1 MRSIERTLLGWTL
14 GTLALGAFLV
24 SLAVYFFTLEEM
36 HEVFD
41 AELQHVATA
50 VASYHQ
56 AGNQSGQTDD
66 VGSPTRTD
74 IADDSEIVTL
84 MWTAQGQK
92 IFSSDPRVALP
103 FSNIEGLSQP
113 VVGGEAW
120 VVYSTVGADGVTQAA
135 QRVASRDE
143 MAGESA
149 EKVFLPLVGL
159 TVGIGGLLVFGLRR
173 GFYPLEGAA
182 KDIARRN
189 ARSLEPIPVEQVPTE
204 IAPLVS
210 SINELMSRLAVS
222 FAAQRRFLADAA
234 HELRTLVTALRLQ
247 VKLLQRS
254 KNEIDRARA
263 LQDLEAGVTRSQRLV
278 EQLLHVARTEPD
290 GETSRV
296 EPVDLAELV
305 RSVVDNFSNKAL
317 HRGIDLGATTPGNV
331 ATSIVVAADPEQM
344 TVLLNNLVENALR
357 YTPAGGVVDV
367 EASCCNG
374 SPELRVVDNGPGIS
388 EGEQARVF
396 DRFYRGADATA
407 LAHDGGGSGLGLAI
421 VRAIAERHNAH
432 VSLQT
437 PDGGKGLM
445 VVVRFSEG
453 TRQPDPPV
461 LVGHRIATTPSIAT

>member
-24 SLAVYFFTLEEM
+24 SLAVYFYTREEM
-36 HEVFD
+36 HEIFD
-41 AELQHVATA
+41 AELQHVAKA
-50 VASYHQ
+50 LASYQQADHQ
-56 AGNQSGQTDD
+56 PVQVENIGL
-66 VGSPTRTD
+66 PMRTD
-74 IADDSEIVTL
+74 VADDSEIVTQS
-84 MWTAQGQK
+84 WTAQGQR
-92 IFSSDPRVALP
+92 IFSSNSRVALP
-103 FSNIEGLSQP
+103 FTSVEGLSQP

-120 VVYSTVGADGVTQAA
+120 VVYSTVFTDGVTQAA
-135 QRVASRDE
+135 QRVSSRDE
-143 MAGESA
+143 MARESA

-182 KDIARRN
+182 QDIARRS
-189 ARSLEPIPVEQVPTE
+189 ARSLEPIPVGQVPAE

-234 HELRTLVTALRLQ
+234 HELRTPVTALRLQ
-247 VKLLQRS
+247 VKLLQNS
-254 KNEIDRARA
+254 KKESDWARA
-263 LQDLEAGVTRSQRLV
+263 LQDLEAGVNRSQRLV
-278 EQLLHVARTEPD
+278 EQLLHIARTEPD

-296 EPVDLAELV
+296 ELIDLIGLV
-305 RSVVDNFSNKAL
+305 RSVVENFSIKAL
-317 HRGIDLGATTPGNV
+317 HIGIDLGATTSGSD
-331 ATSIVVAADPEQM
+331 ATGIVVAADSEQI

-367 EASCCNG
+367 EASFRNG
-374 SPELRVVDNGPGIS
+374 VPELRVVDNGPGIS
-388 EGEQARVF
+388 EREQARVF
-396 DRFYRGADATA
+396 DRFYRGVDAA
-407 LAHDGGGSGLGLAI
+407 AQAHDGGGSGLGLAI

-453 TRQPDPPV
+453 ARQPGPPV
-461 LVGHRIATTPSIAT
+461 LAGNRIATTPSIET

>member
-234 HELRTLVTALRLQ
+234 HELRTPVTALRLQ

-263 LQDLEAGVTRSQRLV
+263 LQDLEAGVTRSQRLGPV
-278 EQLLHVARTEPD
+278 N
-290 GETSRV
+290 TSEVHQRRG
-296 EPVDLAELV
+296 
-305 RSVVDNFSNKAL
+305 RS
-317 HRGIDLGATTPGNV
+317 
-331 ATSIVVAADPEQM
+331 
-344 TVLLNNLVENALR
+344 
-357 YTPAGGVVDV
+357 
-367 EASCCNG
+367 
-374 SPELRVVDNGPGIS
+374 
-388 EGEQARVF
+388 
-396 DRFYRGADATA
+396 
-407 LAHDGGGSGLGLAI
+407 
-421 VRAIAERHNAH
+421 
-432 VSLQT
+432 
-437 PDGGKGLM
+437 
-445 VVVRFSEG
+445 
-453 TRQPDPPV
+453 
-461 LVGHRIATTPSIAT
+461 